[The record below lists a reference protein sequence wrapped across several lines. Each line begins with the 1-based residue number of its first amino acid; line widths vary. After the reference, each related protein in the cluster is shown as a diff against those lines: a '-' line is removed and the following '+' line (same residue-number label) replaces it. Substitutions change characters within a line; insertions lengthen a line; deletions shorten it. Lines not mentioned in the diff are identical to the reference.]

1 MRKQL
6 SIKHLLTAVLAVVV
20 LLAGLAA
27 MACDQKET
35 PTTQLEEET
44 PTTEPEE
51 ETPTVK
57 IGVAVTLLPQVEFVE
72 SVGGDKV
79 DVIVM
84 VPSGASPHTYEPT
97 PSQMTALSDAL
108 MYAQV
113 GSGVEFELT
122 WLDNL
127 VAQNEDMLVVDC
139 STGITLQTTV
149 SEDDEESAMDPHI
162 WMSPQNAQIMVRN
175 IADGLIEVD
184 PDNRDYYEQNR
195 DDYIEEL
202 AQLDSEISDGLAVV
216 QNRVFMVFHPAFG
229 YFASCYDLTM
239 LAIEDEGK
247 EPTPAG
253 MAYLIEAAEENNIKV
268 VFASPQ
274 YSQQSA
280 DSIAEEIGGA
290 VVLINPLAEDYIDNL
305 RVVAAEMIRAME

>member
-1 MRKQL
+1 M
-6 SIKHLLTAVLAVVV
+6 TAVLAVVV

-27 MACDQKET
+27 TACDQKET
-35 PTTQLEEET
+35 AG
-44 PTTEPEE
+44 
-51 ETPTVK
+51 K
-57 IGVAVTLLPQVEFVE
+57 IGVAVTILPQAEFVE

-79 DVIVM
+79 EVTVM

-108 MYAQV
+108 MYAKV

-139 STGITLQTTV
+139 SQGVTLQAMAAG
-149 SEDDEESAMDPHI
+149 DEGEPAGAMDPHI

-175 IADGLIEVD
+175 IAEGLIQVD
-184 PDNRDYYEQNR
+184 PDNRDYYERNR

-202 AQLDSEISDGLAVV
+202 AQLDSEISDGLAGV

-253 MAYLIEAAEENNIKV
+253 MAYLIEAAKEHNIKV

-280 DSIAEEIGGA
+280 DTIAEEIGGT
-290 VVLINPLAEDYIDNL
+290 VVLINPLAEDYVDNL
-305 RVVAAEMIRAME
+305 RAVAAAMIQAME